1 MYFYTFVCLAVMSPQ
16 CSHIQDYHSR
26 AKSELVDDIQ
36 HVLPGLE
43 VLLLPIIF
51 CFESIDV
58 DKVSVGVPEFLSH
71 RLDDHSLT
79 SPVVSQENY
88 ALISRDTL
96 NQLLLFL
103 SPEENAVMNISS

>member
-1 MYFYTFVCLAVMSPQ
+1 MSLEILSPQ
-16 CSHIQDYHSR
+16 CSHIQDCHSR
-26 AKSELVDDIQ
+26 TKSELVDDIQ
-36 HVLPGLE
+36 HVLPGLA
-43 VLLLPIIF
+43 VILFLPI
-51 CFESIDV
+51 CHVESVDV
-58 DKVSVGVPEFLSH
+58 DEVSVRVPEFLSH

-79 SPVVSQENY
+79 SSVVSQENY